1 MAKRASAADLRRV
14 ADRLRALRSDPAS
27 QREYAAELLDQ
38 GDLGE
43 LLPQVLAAL
52 GPPFDPLIR
61 PALVARYVAF
71 DTNRRND
78 PGAYNRARLL
88 AALAPIATSDDLDLF
103 VSAAQREEKSMQEP
117 NGPSALRAAGLAGLE
132 QLDPQS
138 ALFHA
143 MRLLADAEKTL
154 EMTGEP
160 AVTAVR
166 VLANLG
172 QENVLYYHA
181 LTAGRMANSEALGE
195 AIRSLVN
202 LRPAAIDDAI
212 ERFGANLD
220 DVVAA
225 GACDLALAAGPT
237 KVAVRYVRGV
247 LESERHD
254 LAGYLMMAIAA
265 TRKPAWLDLLYARAD
280 AETNRTRMEMLIPAL
295 KAVVGDPRAKA
306 AQDVAEYR
314 LGSLSGRGGPATP
327 DDDADYADA
336 TSGDDDE

>member
-14 ADRLRALRSDPAS
+14 GDRLRALRADPAG
-27 QREYAAELLDQ
+27 QRAYAAELIAQ

-52 GPPFDPLIR
+52 GPPFDPAIR

-71 DTNRRND
+71 DSSRRTD
-78 PGAYNRARLL
+78 PGAYNRSRLL

-103 VSAAQREEKSMQEP
+103 LDAVGRQERSAQEP
-117 NGPSALRAAGLAGLE
+117 HGPSALRAAALVGLE
-132 QLDPQS
+132 QIDPQS
-138 ALFHA
+138 AVYHA
-143 MRLLADAEKTL
+143 MRLLADQEGTL

-202 LRPAAIDDAI
+202 LRPAVVDDAI
-212 ERFGANLD
+212 GRFGANPD

-237 KVAVRYVRGV
+237 DAAMAYVRGV

-265 TRKPAWLDLLYARAD
+265 LRKPAWLDVLYQRAD
-280 AETNRTRMEMLIPAL
+280 EETNRTRMEMLIPAL

-314 LGSLSGRGGPATP
+314 LGTLSGGKSAAPPA
-327 DDDADYADA
+327 DREDE
-336 TSGDDDE
+336 DDE